1 LAALTSRNPASW
13 LTIFGPGAIIASL
26 TIGSGELIFSSR
38 GGALFGY
45 QLLSLFLV
53 VCVFKWALVFA
64 TARHMVLTGAHPFQR
79 WMDLPGPRGWLPL
92 AFLLLA
98 IVSFPIWVSFHAGT
112 LGTLAS
118 GLLHPQSTGT
128 GTHLLWGM
136 VILIVVVGLAF
147 TGGYKRLEKLQL
159 LFVLLMLL
167 AVTVSL
173 FLVHPD
179 WGAMVAGFGN
189 VTPPD
194 YPDWIT
200 PSALENWLGVRFTTP
215 PEFYSEISERPVWV
229 ELSTYVGVIG
239 GSGYDYLAYVAYLR
253 DKQWGHASNDRPTPV
268 PVEAHDEA
276 VRVRLR
282 QWCRAPLIDCTLS
295 FAIVLLFSAVFV
307 ACGTEIL
314 GQAHKVPDGNNLLN
328 LQVAFVEATSPWL
341 RPFYFAGAFL
351 AMFGTL
357 YGTIEVA
364 PAVMREIQNAFPR
377 STAGMTPAKTRRVT
391 LLWVGL
397 GGLLVLAGNLGWQQ
411 FTGAEKPVAL
421 IAILT
426 PANLFTGVLACGII
440 CCLTCWADRR
450 HLKQSLKTPLLLIL
464 LNAIAAILFFAL
476 GLKAYWDHSGWAAF
490 LILAGTIA
498 AAWLLASLINHRLAK
513 RRPVD

>member
-1 LAALTSRNPASW
+1 MSSCRKPLDALTSRNPASW

-45 QLLSLFLV
+45 QLLSLFLL
-53 VCVFKWALVFA
+53 VCVFKWVLVFT

-79 WMDLPGPRGWLPL
+79 WTELPGPRGWLPM

-112 LGTLAS
+112 LGTLVS
-118 GLLHPQSTGT
+118 GLLHAESSGT
-128 GTHLLWGM
+128 GTHLMWGM
-136 VILIVVVGLAF
+136 VILLVVVGLTF
-147 TGGYKRLEKLQL
+147 TGSYKRLEKLQL

-173 FLVHPD
+173 FLIHPEWAD
-179 WGAMVAGFGN
+179 LLAGFVN
-189 VTPPD
+189 VTPPV
-194 YPDWIT
+194 YPDWIAEH
-200 PSALENWLGVRFTTP
+200 PDIAK
-215 PEFYSEISERPVWV
+215 RPVWV

-239 GSGYDYLAYVAYLR
+239 GSGYDYLAYVTYLR
-253 DKQWGHASNDRPTPV
+253 DKQWGLASNGQPSPV
-268 PVEAHDEA
+268 PVDVHDEA
-276 VRVRLR
+276 ARVRLR

-328 LQVAFVEATSPWL
+328 LQAAFVEATSPWL
-341 RPFYFAGAFL
+341 RPFYFVGAFL
-351 AMFGTL
+351 ALFGTL

-364 PAVMREIQNAFPR
+364 PAVMREIQNAFPQ
-377 STAGMTPAKTRRVT
+377 SKSAIAPAKTRRIT
-391 LLWVGL
+391 ILWVGI
-397 GGLLVLAGNLGWQQ
+397 GGILVLIGNLCWQH
-411 FTGAEKPVAL
+411 FTGADKPTAL

-426 PANLFTGVLACGII
+426 PTNLFTGVLACGII
-440 CCLTCWADRR
+440 CILSCWADRR
-450 HLKQSLKTPLLLIL
+450 HLKHSFKTPLLLTL
-464 LNAIAAILFFAL
+464 LNAIAAVLFIAL
-476 GLKAYWDHSGWAAF
+476 GIKAYWDHSGRTAF
-490 LILAGTIA
+490 LILACTIA
-498 AAWLLASLINHRLAK
+498 AAWLVTFLLNRRLAK
-513 RRPVD
+513 REAGG

>member
-1 LAALTSRNPASW
+1 MSTCRTPLDALTSRNPASW

-38 GGALFGY
+38 GGSIFGY
-45 QLLSLFLV
+45 QLLSLFLL
-53 VCVFKWALVFA
+53 VCVFKWVLVFT
-64 TARHMVLTGAHPFQR
+64 TARHMILTGAHPIQR
-79 WMDLPGPRGWLPL
+79 WMDLPGPRGWLPM

-98 IVSFPIWVSFHAGT
+98 IVSFPIWVSFHSGT

-118 GLLHPQSTGT
+118 GLLHPQTSGT

-136 VILIVVVGLAF
+136 VILLAVIGLTL

-173 FLVHPD
+173 FLVHPEWVD
-179 WGAMVAGFGN
+179 LLAGFAN
-189 VTPPD
+189 VAPPV
-194 YPDWIT
+194 YPEWVAEHPDI
-200 PSALENWLGVRFTTP
+200 AK
-215 PEFYSEISERPVWV
+215 RPVWV

-239 GSGYDYLAYVAYLR
+239 GSGYDYLAYVTYLR
-253 DKQWGHASNDRPTPV
+253 DKQWGLASNEQPTPV
-268 PVEAHDEA
+268 PVDVHDEA
-276 VRVRLR
+276 ARVRMR

-314 GQAHKVPDGNNLLN
+314 GPAHKVPDGNNLLN
-328 LQVAFVEATSPWL
+328 LQAEFVEVTSQWL
-341 RPFYFAGAFL
+341 RPFYFVGAFL

-377 STAGMTPAKTRRVT
+377 SATGVDPAKTRRIT
-391 LLWVGL
+391 ILWVGI
-397 GGLLVLAGNLGWQQ
+397 GGMLVLVGNLGWQH
-411 FTGAEKPVAL
+411 FTGADKPTAL

-440 CCLTCWADRR
+440 CILSCWADRC
-450 HLKQSLKTPLLLIL
+450 HLKRSFKTPLPLIL
-464 LNAIAAILFFAL
+464 LNLVAAVLFIAL
-476 GLKAYWDHSGWAAF
+476 GIKAYWDHSGWTAF
-490 LILAGTIA
+490 LILACTIA
-498 AAWLLASLINHRLAK
+498 AAWFVAGVINSCLAK
-513 RRPVD
+513 RGSNG

>member
-1 LAALTSRNPASW
+1 MSDCRTPLAALTSRNPASW

-45 QLLSLFLV
+45 PLLSLFLL

-112 LGTLAS
+112 LGTLVS
-118 GLLHPQSTGT
+118 GLLHPPSTGT
-128 GTHLLWGM
+128 GMHLLWGM

-179 WGAMVAGFGN
+179 WGAMLAGFAN
-189 VTPPD
+189 VTPPG
-194 YPDWIT
+194 YPDWVAEHPDI
-200 PSALENWLGVRFTTP
+200 AK
-215 PEFYSEISERPVWV
+215 RPVWV

-239 GSGYDYLAYVAYLR
+239 GSGYDYLAYVTYLR

-268 PVEAHDEA
+268 PVDAHDEA
-276 VRVRLR
+276 ARVRLR

-314 GQAHKVPDGNNLLN
+314 GQAHKVPSGNNLLN
-328 LQVAFVEATSPWL
+328 LQAAFVEATSPWL

-351 AMFGTL
+351 ALFGTL

-377 STAGMTPAKTRRVT
+377 SAAGMAPAKTRRIT

-397 GGLLVLAGNLGWQQ
+397 GGLLVLLGNLGWQQ
-411 FTGAEKPVAL
+411 FTGAEKPTAL

-426 PANLFTGVLACGII
+426 PANLFTGVLACGIL
-440 CCLTCWADRR
+440 CLLSGWADRR
-450 HLKQSLKTPLLLIL
+450 HLAAPFKAPLPLTL
-464 LNAIAAILFFAL
+464 LNAVAAVLFIAL
-476 GLKAYWDHSGWAAF
+476 GLKAYWDHSEWMAF
-490 LILAGTIA
+490 LILACTVAAACLA
-498 AAWLLASLINHRLAK
+498 AAWLNRRLAK
-513 RRPVD
+513 RGAD

>member
-1 LAALTSRNPASW
+1 MSDCRTPLDALTSRNPASW

-194 YPDWIT
+194 YPDWVAEHPDI
-200 PSALENWLGVRFTTP
+200 AN
-215 PEFYSEISERPVWV
+215 RPVWV

-268 PVEAHDEA
+268 PVESHDEA

-314 GQAHKVPDGNNLLN
+314 GQAHKVPYGNNLLN
-328 LQVAFVEATSPWL
+328 LQVVFVEATSPWL

-351 AMFGTL
+351 ALFGTL

-364 PAVMREIQNAFPR
+364 PAVMREMQNAFPR
-377 STAGMTPAKTRRVT
+377 SAAGIAPAKTRRIT

-397 GGLLVLAGNLGWQQ
+397 GGLLVLLGNLGWQQ
-411 FTGAEKPVAL
+411 FTGAEKPTAL

-450 HLKQSLKTPLLLIL
+450 HLNQSLKTPLLLIL
-464 LNAIAAILFFAL
+464 LNVIAAILFFAL

-498 AAWLLASLINHRLAK
+498 AACLAASWLNRRLA
-513 RRPVD
+513 